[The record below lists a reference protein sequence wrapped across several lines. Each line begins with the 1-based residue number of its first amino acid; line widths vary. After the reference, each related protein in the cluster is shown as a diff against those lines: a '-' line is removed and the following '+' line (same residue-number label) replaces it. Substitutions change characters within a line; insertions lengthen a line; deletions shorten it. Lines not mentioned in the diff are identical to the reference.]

1 MMVEVSV
8 SSPPTPPKKAPL
20 TSGAGTFAP
29 GPGRIAAWLAKMV
42 EVALAPVDL
51 TMPQYRV
58 LSILADGSEAASG
71 LANRLAVRPPSVT
84 AIVDGLVARGFVDR
98 RQEDSDRRRV
108 ALRITDE
115 GARVVAQADRAVNDQ
130 LTGIAGHLSNTDR
143 ALALKSL
150 ELWGQ
155 ALAASREARKAA
167 EAKAAEAKAAE
178 AKQITSPA
186 QATSPAQVPSPA
198 ATGGRPA

>member
-8 SSPPTPPKKAPL
+8 SSPPTPAEAAP
-20 TSGAGTFAP
+20 TAGRDAEAIAP

-84 AIVDGLVARGFVDR
+84 AIVDGLVARGLVDR

-115 GARVVAQADRAVNDQ
+115 GVRMVAEADRAVDAQ
-130 LTGIAGHLSNTDR
+130 LASIAGHLSAEDR
-143 ALALKSL
+143 AVAMRSL

-155 ALAASREARKAA
+155 ALAAAREARKAA
-167 EAKAAEAKAAE
+167 EAK
-178 AKQITSPA
+178 QTPP
-186 QATSPAQVPSPA
+186 TA
-198 ATGGRPA
+198 ATGAGPV

>member
-8 SSPPTPPKKAPL
+8 SSPPTPTRAAP
-20 TSGAGTFAP
+20 TAGTDAKAIVP

-58 LSILADGSEAASG
+58 LAILADGSEAASG

-84 AIVDGLVARGFVDR
+84 AIVDGLVARGLVDR

-115 GARVVAQADRAVNDQ
+115 GVRMVAEADRAVDEQ
-130 LTGIAGHLSNTDR
+130 LASIAGHLSAKDR
-143 ALALKSL
+143 TVAMKSL

-155 ALAASREARKAA
+155 ALAATREARKAA
-167 EAKAAEAKAAE
+167 EAR
-178 AKQITSPA
+178 
-186 QATSPAQVPSPA
+186 QAPPT
-198 ATGGRPA
+198 ATTGAGPV

>member
-1 MMVEVSV
+1 
-8 SSPPTPPKKAPL
+8 
-20 TSGAGTFAP
+20 
-29 GPGRIAAWLAKMV
+29 MV

-84 AIVDGLVARGFVDR
+84 AIVDGLVARGLVDR
-98 RQEDSDRRRV
+98 RQHDSDRRRV

-115 GARVVAQADRAVNDQ
+115 GARVVAEADRAVDDQ
-130 LTGIAGHLSNTDR
+130 LAAIAGHLSSKDR
-143 ALALKSL
+143 TLAMKSL

-155 ALAASREARKAA
+155 ALAAHREARKAA
-167 EAKAAEAKAAE
+167 EATVA
-178 AKQITSPA
+178 A
-186 QATSPAQVPSPA
+186 QATSPAQATPA
-198 ATGGRPA
+198 AGTGARPA